1 MARTGSARCNGGMR
15 TLAFWAAAL
24 ALLGL
29 ASAARAE
36 SIYRYRDPNTKR
48 EVFVTRLDQVPTQY
62 REQAKLVV
70 SDGVLVDSANQ
81 PDQDAPRG
89 TVIYGGENS
98 GGVLETIK
106 RALRDAKDSGL
117 DVGGLYR
124 TLTTAIDTALV
135 GGGRRP
141 LSAGEVAQVK
151 RMLAEA
157 ATELAVAGLLSLVAL
172 ILVIGH
178 AYRAGHPWWIVFM
191 LLFQVPGIAYV
202 LVHVEGKHR
211 WFKFATLFA
220 QAAPYAVAIAM
231 GWRFFAFF
239 RAIPA
244 GS

>member
-1 MARTGSARCNGGMR
+1 MR
-15 TLAFWAAAL
+15 TLAFWATLL
-24 ALLGL
+24 ALLGQ
-29 ASAARAE
+29 ASPARSE

-48 EVFVTRLDQVPTQY
+48 EVFVTRLDQVPAEY

-81 PDQDAPRG
+81 ADQNAPRG
-89 TVIYGGENS
+89 TVIYESENRGGFC
-98 GGVLETIK
+98 ETIK
-106 RALRDAKDSGL
+106 RAFRDASGSGL
-117 DVGGLYR
+117 DIAGLYR

-135 GGGRRP
+135 GAGRRP

-157 ATELAVAGLLSLVAL
+157 ATALAAAGLLSVVAL

-178 AYRAGHPWWIVFM
+178 AFRAEHRWWMVFI
-191 LLFQVPGIAYV
+191 LLFQLPGIAYV
-202 LVHVEGKHR
+202 LIHVEGKRR

-220 QAAPYAVAIAM
+220 QAAPYAVVLAT

-239 RAIPA
+239 RTILVPLR
-244 GS
+244 